1 MHGFSLFSFSPFL
14 YTAGEVYSR
23 TQNSKLK
30 KYFECFSMGNFKFLK
45 SYTTH
50 TRCGPIL
57 IVIITFN
64 GNKTSLSFLLVNAV
78 FDIFISFHLLLYMFC
93 TNGLSVKLYQLNV
106 IGVCIHHDSS
116 MLFLRIPLYTHFK
129 IELTNLVYPI

>member
-1 MHGFSLFSFSPFL
+1 MIFL
-14 YTAGEVYSR
+14 YFHFPLFCIQLEKYIVGLK
-23 TQNSKLK
+23 TQKI
-30 KYFECFSMGNFKFLK
+30 FWMFQHGKFQILK

-64 GNKTSLSFLLVNAV
+64 GNKTSLSFLLVNAA
-78 FDIFISFHLLLYMFC
+78 FDIFISFQLLLYMFC
-93 TNGLSVKLYQLNV
+93 TNGLSVKLYQFNV

-116 MLFLRIPLYTHFK
+116 ILFLRIPLYTHFK